1 MDWFLYDRDVCRER
15 VKAFLE
21 VKISKGKATPLLARK
36 LF

>member
-1 MDWFLYDRDVCRER
+1 MDWFLYDRNVSRER

-21 VKISKGKATPLLARK
+21 VKMSKDKATPLLARK